1 MAESI
6 KRLKLKKQ
14 NKKSFVRV
22 LKELGIYKIWL
33 DRRLSSSMLS
43 NYENKNK
50 HVFDFIYGDSFKSF
64 ESLIIN
70 SFYLQETGCYNLW
83 NTICSSFHSGY
94 DIKYL
99 ANSMHNLSELK
110 KEIQKCCIK
119 GI

>member
-6 KRLKLKKQ
+6 KRLNLKKQ

-43 NYENKNK
+43 KYENKRK
-50 HVFDFIYGDSFKSF
+50 HAFNFIYGDSFKSF
-64 ESLIIN
+64 ESLIRN
-70 SFYLQETGCYNLW
+70 SFFWDETGCGRLW
-83 NTICSSFHSGY
+83 LTICNSSHSRH

-99 ANSMHNLSELK
+99 ANSMYNLSKLK
-110 KEIQKCCIK
+110 KEINDYLKDL
-119 GI
+119 